1 MRHVVLG
8 EALRPPPPS
17 TPSLSGRE
25 DSEDEDRSD
34 GADIPDNSYD
44 QRLTIERQQQLLETQ
59 SKRLA
64 ELEQKME
71 SLMEGGGASAGQSHR
86 ESPLLDGW
94 DGSDDDEE
102 DDDDHPYQGPRT
114 KSPLPKT
121 RPNSA
126 PSKQPK
132 GKRNKLQASVSAG
145 KLLQAAREV
154 SAEKPWRRRP
164 PSAPPKRRP
173 PPPPPK
179 PDPPWKRETKSGW
192 ARAAVEKDP
201 ASHKRQHGTNIQL

>member
-1 MRHVVLG
+1 MKASAAFVDAVAG
-8 EALRPPPPS
+8 NTVCPPS
-17 TPSLSGRE
+17 LCPFG
-25 DSEDEDRSD
+25 
-34 GADIPDNSYD
+34 
-44 QRLTIERQQQLLETQ
+44 
-59 SKRLA
+59 
-64 ELEQKME
+64 
-71 SLMEGGGASAGQSHR
+71 
-86 ESPLLDGW
+86 SPLLDGW
-94 DGSDDDEE
+94 DGSDNDE

-201 ASHKRQHGTNIQL
+201 ASHKRQPPSPPKGEGLVRVPKPKPVSSSSQQAST